1 MTGAPAAV
9 RKTVSVLFCDLVEST
24 ALGDGLDPET
34 LRGLLS
40 RWHTEMREPV
50 ERHGGT
56 VEKFIGDAL
65 MAVFGIPHV
74 HEDDAL
80 RAVRAAVEMRAALER
95 LNDNL
100 AAQSRGQLQIRIGI
114 NTGEVV
120 TGDGSTTLVTGDAV
134 NTAKRLE
141 EAAHPNE
148 ILVGEATRRLV
159 SNATE
164 VEAVPAVQAKGKSA
178 PVGAWRIVG
187 TIAGATAFARR
198 LDAPLVGRTR
208 ELAFLRA
215 ELDETSRA
223 SSCRLVTVYGVAG
236 IGKSRLAAELAAA
249 VGDGAA
255 LVSARCLPYGDGI
268 TFLPVTELV
277 RSAGGE
283 QAVVAAVRSEPDGD
297 LIAER
302 ICGAL
307 GAEVSAEETFWAI
320 RRLLET
326 LARERPLVVCLED
339 VHWGQPMFLDLVEYI
354 AGWSRDAPILL
365 LCLARPDLLDE
376 RPRWPG
382 ASLTLEPLTPAESQA
397 LLDELAAEWPLP
409 AAARSEIAEAAE
421 GNPLYVE
428 QMVALLA
435 EGERA
440 DAVPPTI
447 QALLA
452 ARLDRLEPLER
463 AALERAAVVGK
474 ELSRSAIAQLSP
486 DDERPALGAT
496 LLSLVRKELLRPER
510 GARPGDDGFRFR
522 HALIRDAAYGEI
534 PKATRADLHERFADW
549 LAGSGGEDDLV
560 GHHLER
566 ASQYL
571 AELGTADEALSARA
585 AAMLAAAGRRAFARD
600 DARAAV
606 SLFLRAC
613 ELLPS
618 DDAARLE
625 PLRRASLALWWT
637 GNVDEARRLLD
648 EQIALASRLGNA
660 AEEWSGRLDLAAGD
674 LVTGR
679 IDADVLL
686 DIAKKAI
693 SVFEADD
700 DAGLARAWRRVAH
713 AYMAK
718 GRYADSGEAS
728 ERALAH
734 ARAGSERFEEARIV
748 DLLCTSLLYGPAPAD
763 EAVLRCEAMLVEA
776 HGNRVL
782 GANVAAALV
791 GLLAMRGAFDAA
803 RERAR
808 FAEEIYLEL
817 DLQLAFAGLTQ
828 VTGPM
833 ELLAGEAA
841 AAERELQRGLEIL
854 RPRGPDAYQE
864 ALLAEALY
872 QQGRFDD
879 AATHAR
885 TSEAHAPADNVQAQ
899 VAWRGVRAKLEAAD
913 SPERARVLVA
923 EAVSLA
929 EATDATNLLADALA
943 DLAVV
948 LHLARDDAVEDV
960 ARRAVALYEQK
971 GNVAAAHRLS
981 QVLTAV
987 G

>member
-1 MTGAPAAV
+1 MTGAHAAA
-9 RKTVSVLFCDLVEST
+9 RKTVTVLFCDLVEST
-24 ALGDGLDPET
+24 ALGEGLDPES
-34 LRGLLS
+34 LRGVLG
-40 RWHTEMREPV
+40 RWHAAMREPV
-50 ERHGGT
+50 EEHGGT

-65 MAVFGIPHV
+65 MAVFGVPHV

-80 RAVRAAVEMRAALER
+80 RGVRAAVEMRTALQR
-95 LNDNL
+95 LNAELDTE
-100 AAQSRGQLQIRIGI
+100 LQIRIGI
-114 NTGEVV
+114 NSGEVV

-141 EAAHPNE
+141 EAAQPDE
-148 ILVGEATRRLV
+148 ILVGDATRRLV
-159 SNATE
+159 ANAAE
-164 VEAVPAVQAKGKSA
+164 LEAVPAVLAKGKRA
-178 PVGAWRIVG
+178 PVGAWRIVDM
-187 TIAGATAFARR
+187 IAGAAAFARR
-198 LDAPLVGRTR
+198 LDAPLVGRTN

-215 ELDETSRA
+215 ELEEAGRVR
-223 SSCRLVTVYGVAG
+223 SCRLVTVYGAAG
-236 IGKSRLAAELAAA
+236 IGKSRLAAELAAE
-249 VGDGAA
+249 VGAYAGF
-255 LVSARCLPYGDGI
+255 VTARCLPYGDGI
-268 TFLPVTELV
+268 SFLPVTELI
-277 RSAGGE
+277 RSAGG
-283 QAVVAAVRSEPDGD
+283 VVAAVEGEPDGE
-297 LIAER
+297 LIVER
-302 ICGAL
+302 IGAAP
-307 GAEVSAEETFWAI
+307 GADVSAEERFWAI

-339 VHWGQPMFLDLVEYI
+339 VHWAQPMFLDLVEYI
-354 AGWSRDAPILL
+354 AGWSRDAPMLL

-382 ASLTLEPLTPAESQA
+382 ATVTLEPLTAAESEA
-397 LLDELAAEWPLP
+397 LLDELAAEWPLS
-409 AAARSEIAEAAE
+409 AAARSEIADAAE

-435 EGERA
+435 EGESA
-440 DAVPPTI
+440 AAVPPTI

-452 ARLDRLEPLER
+452 ARLDRLDPLER

-474 ELSRSAIAQLSP
+474 ELSRSAIAELSP
-486 DDERPALGAT
+486 TDERASLGAT

-549 LAGSGGEDDLV
+549 LARSGGEDDLV
-560 GHHLER
+560 GYHLER

-571 AELGTADEALSARA
+571 ADLGTADDALSRRA
-585 AAMLAAAGRRAFARD
+585 AAMLAAAGQRAFARD

-613 ELLPS
+613 ELLP
-618 DDAARLE
+618 DDDPARLE

-648 EQIALASRLGNA
+648 EQIALAAQLGNA

-679 IDADVLL
+679 IDAERLL

-693 SVFEADD
+693 SVFEAGD

-713 AYMAK
+713 AHMAK
-718 GRYADSGEAS
+718 GRYADSSEAS

-734 ARAGSERFEEARIV
+734 ARAGGERFEEARIV
-748 DLLCTSLLYGPAPAD
+748 DLLCTSLLYGPAPAS

-776 HGNRVL
+776 HGNQVL

-791 GLLAMRGAFDAA
+791 GLLGMRGAFDAA

-854 RPRGPDAYQE
+854 RPRGPDGYQE

-872 QQGRFDD
+872 RQGRLDD
-879 AATHAR
+879 ASTHAR
-885 TSEAHAPADNVQAQ
+885 TAEAHAPADNVQAQ
-899 VAWRGVRAKLEAAD
+899 VAWRGVRAKLDAAD
-913 SPERARVLVA
+913 SSERARALAA

-948 LHLARDDAVEDV
+948 LHVARDDAVDGV
-960 ARRAVALYEQK
+960 ARRALALYEQK
-971 GNVAAAHRLS
+971 GNVAAAQRLS
-981 QVLTAV
+981 QVLAV
-987 G
+987 VG

>member
-1 MTGAPAAV
+1 MPGAPAAA
-9 RKTVSVLFCDLVEST
+9 RKTVTVLFCDLVEST
-24 ALGDGLDPET
+24 ALGDGLDPES
-34 LRGLLS
+34 LRSLLG
-40 RWHTEMREPV
+40 RWHDTMRAPV
-50 ERHGGT
+50 EGHGGT

-65 MAVFGIPHV
+65 MAVFGVPQL

-80 RAVRAAVEMRAALER
+80 RAVRAAVEMRVALED
-95 LNDNL
+95 LNAEL
-100 AAQSRGQLQIRIGI
+100 GAELRIRIGI
-114 NTGEVV
+114 NSGEVV
-120 TGDGSTTLVTGDAV
+120 TGDGTTTLVTGDAV

-141 EAAHPNE
+141 EAAQPNE
-148 ILVGEATRRLV
+148 ILVGDVTRRLIV
-159 SNATE
+159 NATE
-164 VEAVPAVQAKGKSA
+164 LEAVPAVQAKGKRA
-178 PVGAWRIVG
+178 PVDAWRIVG
-187 TIAGATAFARR
+187 TIAGATAYARR

-208 ELAFLRA
+208 ELALLRA
-215 ELDETSRA
+215 ELDEAERSR
-223 SSCRLVTVYGVAG
+223 SCRLVTLYGAAG

-249 VGDGAA
+249 VGDQAG
-255 LVSARCLPYGDGI
+255 LVTARCLPYGKGI
-268 TFLPVTELV
+268 TFLPVIELI

-283 QAVVAAVRSEPDGD
+283 QAVDEAVGSEPDGD

-302 ICGAL
+302 IRGAL
-307 GAEVSAEETFWAI
+307 GAEGSAEETFWAI
-320 RRLLET
+320 RRLLEM

-382 ASLTLEPLTPAESQA
+382 ASLNLEPLTAAESEA
-397 LLDELAAEWPLP
+397 LLDELEAEWPLP
-409 AAARSEIAEAAE
+409 AAARREITEAAE

-435 EGERA
+435 EGEQA
-440 DAVPPTI
+440 DVAVPPTI

-474 ELSRSAIAQLSP
+474 EISRGAISELSRV
-486 DDERPALGAT
+486 DDRPSLGAT

-522 HALIRDAAYGEI
+522 HALIRDAAYAEI

-549 LAGSGGEDDLV
+549 LATSVGEDDLV
-560 GHHLER
+560 GFHLER
-566 ASQYL
+566 ASHYL
-571 AELGTADEALSARA
+571 AELGTADEALTERA

-613 ELLPS
+613 ELIPS
-618 DDAARLE
+618 HDAARLE

-637 GNVDEARRLLD
+637 GNVEEARRLLN

-679 IDADVLL
+679 IDPDGLL
-686 DIAKKAI
+686 DIAEKAI
-693 SVFEADD
+693 SVFDADD
-700 DAGLARAWRRVAH
+700 EAGLARAWRRVAH

-734 ARAGSERFEEARIV
+734 ARAGGERFEEARIV
-748 DLLCTSLLYGPAPAD
+748 DLLCTSLLYGPARAD

-776 HGNRVL
+776 HGNQVL

-791 GLLAMRGAFDAA
+791 GLLAMRGAFNAA

-808 FAEEIYLEL
+808 LAEEIYLEL

-833 ELLAGEAA
+833 ELLAGDAG
-841 AAERELQRGLEIL
+841 AAERELQRGLDIL
-854 RPRGPDAYQE
+854 RPRGSDGYQE

-872 QQGRFDD
+872 QQGRLDD
-879 AATHAR
+879 ATLHVR
-885 TSEAHAPADNVQAQ
+885 TAEAHAPADNVQAQ
-899 VAWRGVRAKLEAAD
+899 VAWRGVLAKLEAAQ
-913 SPERARVLVA
+913 SPERARTLA
-923 EAVSLA
+923 YEAVALA
-929 EATDATNLLADALA
+929 DATDATNLRADALA

-948 LHLARDDAVEDV
+948 LYVARDDAVADV
-960 ARRAVALYEQK
+960 TRRALFLYEQK
-971 GNVAAAHRLS
+971 GNVAAADRLS
-981 QVLTAV
+981 KIVAPV